1 MKRIIFTLIVCT
13 CLFLGIFIIDS
24 QPIIVEYRNLE
35 KNYFIGSE
43 GYQIPKYNVGKAF
56 NSYEEIIEKA
66 RSKSDSFIIVA
77 KQGSKTAG
85 VYYENFDWELPLTD
99 GRIFNRQEL
108 ESTKQYVIGEVDAAI
123 GHLPNN
129 KTIYNLK
136 SLPLE
141 IKGNDCNVSILSNI
155 ELAEGISF
163 PLLNEVDNTN
173 DLMRSNYIAIF
184 YLLLIINLGIY
195 LTAIYREIVVYKFLS
210 KSPLKVFG
218 KFIIKVVIGM
228 TLSFALAGLVYK
240 SMFPNLFLIS
250 FIRNEIFAMIIKR
263 YLIVLTISL
272 VATIV
277 ITLFYSYLPVKR
289 IEGLGVY
296 DD

>member
-66 RSKSDSFIIVA
+66 RSKSDSFIIVS

-108 ESTKQYVIGEVDAAI
+108 ESTKQYVIGDVDGAI

-141 IKGNDCNVSILSNI
+141 IKGNDCNVSILSNV

-210 KSPLKVFG
+210 KKSIRLFVDFFVRVVFG
-218 KFIIKVVIGM
+218 MAFSFISAFVLYYFMFKKLFIITI
-228 TLSFALAGLVYK
+228 L
-240 SMFPNLFLIS
+240 
-250 FIRNEIFAMIIKR
+250 RNEIIRIFLNR
-263 YLIVLTISL
+263 YLSILFISIL
-272 VATIV
+272 ASFI
-277 ITLFYSYLPVKR
+277 ILLIYEFLPVKR